1 MKKTIQKWW
10 TKCII
15 LLVLGLPSIMYAQ
28 PLSGTYTI
36 PGSYSTIATAVAA
49 LNTNGVGS
57 GGAVFNVSAGYT
69 ETLTASISLNATGT
83 LANPIVFQK
92 SGVGA
97 NPTITS
103 FAGTQLAS
111 TNTGLDVMWSFIG
124 SDYVTISGI
133 NLQESAS
140 NTTPTT
146 MMEVGYGFYKAS
158 ATDGTNNNTVQNCTI
173 TLNRNNST
181 ATTAAASPRIN
192 VGGSAGIEVMAC
204 TPNAI
209 STTTTVT
216 SVAGASSNNKFYA
229 NTIQNCNY
237 GIALSGFAAASPYT
251 LADVSND
258 VGGNSLATGNTIIN
272 FGGGTSAT
280 AACGAV
286 FVKDQWSFNISYNT
300 VNNNTGS
307 GVNHPTTN
315 RGIFLFNSSNG
326 ASADVNYNTVTIA
339 CGSSTTANN
348 WCLDAEMAQSGANG
362 NTINLNNNR
371 FLNCKLPT
379 TNSGVFTAIWV
390 NVAASNVNVNNNYI
404 YGFSSVGTG
413 VQECILS
420 GLACGTLTINNNT
433 IDSTTLTAASGTFY
447 NIANTAVNT
456 VSTNITNNTVTRT
469 TINTTGAGTQT
480 LYGIYNS
487 AAVSILNFYNNTVNN
502 FTRNGTTGGTTIGI
516 YSAGGTTQTIRR
528 NNVNT
533 LSITGTGTTSTMYG
547 IQGSGTTFVCDSNTV
562 FGLNVAK
569 STATGPLYGIYN
581 ISSPTNEN
589 YNYNTIYNLTHGGTT
604 SGLIY
609 GIYTS
614 TTTGVR
620 TVSYNTIYNLTGS
633 GLVYGLNM
641 VSSVPRIFNNKI
653 YDLTT
658 NNNAS
663 SAVAGMTIG
672 TVTAG
677 TCLIYNNLISR
688 LFAPVSNGGTT
699 STVMGINITSTSAS
713 VNFAVYNNTIN
724 LNATSSGTNFS
735 STCIFHTYSA
745 TATSAQLDMR
755 NNILVNNSTPN
766 GTGIT
771 AAFRRSVSTALTN
784 INANT
789 NRNLFYAG
797 IPSANRAIYYDGTN
811 VDQTI
816 SAYQT
821 RVSPRDSNSVTE
833 NPNFLSNIGA
843 NSNYLRIDPSVA
855 TAIESGGRT
864 ASPVT
869 TDYFNNSRAGNSGYT
884 GLGGAPDLGAIEGN
898 YTGLSI
904 NTMVF
909 DSANADQITG
919 QVPLNSIN
927 NRILRIRVYVQKS
940 VNALEATSFL
950 LNTNAT
956 SNASDLLNA
965 KIYSSDTNSTF
976 TNTTLFGAAS
986 SPSGQYSIT
995 GSKRLAVGINY
1006 FWLTY
1011 DISPTAN
1018 GGNYLD
1024 ASVDNITLSGTQYS
1038 LINGDPF
1045 GSRQLQSPLSGTYYV
1060 GVGQS
1065 TPNYTTITAALADLN
1080 ALGVSAPVTFQLTDA
1095 LYNVSSGETFPLTF
1109 GAYANS
1115 SSTNTVTLMPSTG
1128 VASRI
1133 ESNNSTATFDLNGI
1147 NNFTING
1154 SQGGLGGFT
1163 SGSNLIISNSATTA
1177 PAIRFIN
1184 EASNNRL
1191 LYTDIRSNNAISSGI
1206 AGAGVVNFG
1215 NTTGANGNDNNIVRN
1230 CDIHEETGGNPIIGI
1245 SSIGSNSSLAANND
1259 NNIIDSCN
1267 IYNYYSSTLSSAGI
1281 YIGSQNNTWQITA
1294 NHLYQT
1300 SPLTYTTAV
1309 THRAMWITPNTA
1321 SLTSASGFV
1330 INNNY
1335 IGGNASNGSGMYT
1348 FTSNTSTGFWGVD
1361 LSLGVGA
1368 TSTFNGNT
1376 IANINGTL
1384 ANTVTNSFLGM
1395 KVANGIVTVNGNT
1408 IGSTTANSSI
1418 VYTTTVA
1425 GGGFMGLQ
1433 SSSGNTVSITN
1444 NRVAGIEVIGN
1455 ATTATPE
1462 FYGINLAGAPNVTC
1476 SNNIIGDTLL
1486 ANSIYASSLC
1496 ATSTFAQNIYGIWV
1510 STAATSPVYNISN
1523 NIVSNMRTNYQATGS
1538 QAAKIKGIV
1547 LVPTTAGTYNV
1558 TGNAVNNLST
1568 TTNTTSNGANSAIGG
1583 IVVSQSVGAVNVTNN
1598 TIHSLTL
1605 NGASTTAA
1613 VQNTGIFYSTA
1624 TTGTNILS
1632 RNFVHSQSMSAN
1644 NPFAT
1649 ITGMDIA
1656 AGNGLILNN
1665 MLRLGIDGSGNSIAT
1680 ACTMRGITK
1689 GSGSINI
1696 YFNTVLIGGTGVNTD
1711 FYRTYA
1717 FQRTGAGTD
1726 DVRNNIF
1733 INQRA
1738 NSSTGA
1744 GHFAVGLNNNT
1755 LLNMNFNLLNADSIG
1770 LYNSLAYK
1778 SISNWKS
1785 ASAIDASSINSSISF
1800 VNPTGSSS
1808 NLDLHIDASIATP
1821 IEAYGA
1827 TVTGTGTDVDF
1838 DNQTRASF
1846 SPVDLGADAG
1856 NFISSDVAA
1865 PSIVYTALVNNEI
1878 TTDRTITAT
1887 ITDATGVYANGTFV
1901 PRIYFKKLSAGAW
1914 NSSAGTLTSGNTI
1927 NGTWTFTISAASMG
1941 GLIGADSVYYF
1952 VVAQDSTPSSNLG
1965 SFPGG
1970 TEGFD
1975 VNTINVY
1982 PTPFNYRV
1990 KPIVSGNFLVG
2001 AGQTFT
2007 TLTGSDGLFSY
2018 INSSVVSGNI
2028 SIQITSDIEEPT
2040 TVGLVQTT
2048 ESGSGG
2054 YTIAISPDAAVMR
2067 SLTGTTT
2074 IGSSAIIR
2082 LEGADRVTLDG
2093 SFGGSGKYIRIMNR
2107 ALNGASLNLTNDADM
2122 NVISNCYIEGVNNTV
2137 AMLNFISAST
2147 GGTGN
2152 DSNLIVS
2159 CVFRDTLGTGYI
2171 AASGL
2176 NKPNTGIQSQG
2187 TAGALNDYNTIR
2199 NCEFYNVRYGALNLA
2214 TTGGDY
2220 WTFYNNSIYTTN
2232 TDSSY
2237 VGLFLVLVSGGGGHI
2252 IRKNSIGGSA
2262 PDRSGAPYVW
2272 RGTGQVHAIFFSS
2285 TSTNVSTIDSNI
2297 VANIYASSTSGSFYG
2312 YRLSGNTICKN
2323 NVLGGALNPWDTIA
2337 VGNNCYG
2344 IMSGGI
2350 NLIKDNLCGNIYNR
2364 VLATGIVSGIY
2375 GSSGSYSI
2383 INNTVRDIYHAY
2395 TGAFNGASGPIG
2407 IYALPAVNEI
2417 DSIDGNTVYNITSGN
2432 TGGLSAKGIQF
2443 GTSSNSNISITRNKI
2458 YNITAD
2464 TRNKNAIAIGIL
2476 STLSGT
2482 NIIANNQITLGANT
2496 GERVVGIYNN
2506 NTANPQNIYNNTI
2519 YIEGTSDTSSYGIYN
2534 GGAGSINAIN
2544 NLIYNKRTVSSGTGD
2559 NFAVG
2564 SLNSFSGSNLRY
2576 NMMIVNDV
2584 TKLYQVGVS
2593 SLSWS
2598 NLNAL
2603 YPTTY
2608 NTNWAEN
2615 VSLVNSN
2622 NLFTS
2627 TSVAD
2632 LSIIPTNAEAWYSN
2646 GKGIALASITNDYIG
2661 NSRSNTIVGGP
2672 TDIGAFEVTPSSIP
2686 SSAIESATPLNSAAT
2701 TYTFASRQVASIN
2714 WGANGT
2720 VPSTLDVKY
2729 YTGNVAPSLHSAMKS
2744 YKAYYV
2750 CNPTGGSGYDYT
2762 ITLSYDSAL
2771 FGNVPSSNLAR
2782 LVNYSSSSW
2791 TKLDNSI
2798 ANTITGL
2805 VAGNTSLSAASLNGN
2820 FTISDTTTIPPSS
2833 VNLSLTAYLQGLYLG
2848 SGLMTASPFNA
2859 DGISPT
2865 NLADT
2870 IIVELNNTATLA
2882 TSYSNTATIS
2892 TSGVCNTVFPAAA
2905 SGNSYYIVI
2914 RHRNSIATW
2923 SANPVLMNPAG
2934 TSFNFSSAASQS
2946 FGGNLMNDGTGI
2958 FMIFTGDINQDGSVD
2973 FNDYPNLDIASS
2985 SGVLGY
2991 DSNDLNGDA
3000 SVDFND
3006 YPLIDINSS
3015 NGIISITP

>member
-1 MKKTIQKWW
+1 MKKSIQKWW

-15 LLVLGLPSIMYAQ
+15 IFVLGLPSILSAQ
-28 PLSGTYTI
+28 TLSGTYTI
-36 PGSYSTIATAVAA
+36 PGSYSTIAAAVAA
-49 LNTNGVGS
+49 LNTNGVGT

-69 ETLTASISLNATGT
+69 ETLTASISLTATGT

-92 SGVGA
+92 SGVGT
-97 NPTITS
+97 NPTITA
-103 FAGTQLAS
+103 FTGTQLAS
-111 TNTGLDVMWSFIG
+111 ANTGLDVIWSFVG

-158 ATDGTNNNTVQNCTI
+158 ATDGANNNTVQNCTI

-181 ATTAAASPRIN
+181 ATITATSPRLN

-204 TPNAI
+204 TPTAI

-216 SVAGASSNNKFYA
+216 SVAGTSSNNKFYS

-251 LADVSND
+251 LADVGND
-258 VGGNSLATGNTIIN
+258 VGGGSIATGNTIIN

-300 VNNNTGS
+300 VNNNNGS

-326 ASADVNYNTVTIA
+326 ASADVTNNTITIA

-371 FLNCKLPT
+371 FLNCKLLN

-390 NVAASNVNVNNNYI
+390 NVAATNVNVNNNYI

-420 GLACGTLTINNNT
+420 QFACGTLTISNNT

-469 TINTTGAGTQT
+469 TINTIGTGTQT
-480 LYGIYNS
+480 LCGIYNAS
-487 AAVSILNFYNNTVNN
+487 AVSVLNFYNNTVSN

-516 YSAGGTTQTIRR
+516 YSAAGTTQTIRR

-547 IQGSGTTFVCDSNTV
+547 IQGSGTTLVCDSNTV

-569 STATGPLYGIYN
+569 STATGVLYGIYN
-581 ISSPTNEN
+581 ISATPNEN

-604 SGLIY
+604 TGNLW

-614 TTTGVR
+614 TTSGVR

-641 VSSVPRIFNNKI
+641 VSSLPRIFNNKI

-713 VNFAVYNNTIN
+713 VNFGIYNNTIN
-724 LNATSSGTNFS
+724 LNATSTGTNFS

-745 TATSAQLDMR
+745 TVTSAQLDMR

-771 AAFRRSVSTALTN
+771 AAFRRSISTALTN
-784 INANT
+784 INATT

-797 IPSANRAIYYDGTN
+797 TPSANRVIYYDGTN
-811 VDQTI
+811 LDQTI

-833 NPNFLSNIGA
+833 NPNFLSNVGA
-843 NSNYLRIDPSVA
+843 NSNFLRIDPSIA
-855 TAIESGGRT
+855 TVIESSGRSV
-864 ASPVT
+864 SPVT
-869 TDYFNNSRAGNSGYT
+869 FDYFNTIRAGNSGYT

-898 YTGLSI
+898 YTGLPA
-904 NTMVF
+904 NAMVF

-919 QVPLNSIN
+919 QVPLNSAN

-956 SNASDLLNA
+956 SNTSDLLNA

-976 TNTTLFGAAS
+976 TNTTLFGTAA

-995 GSKRLAVGINY
+995 GSKRLAVGVNY

-1024 ASVDNITLSGTQYS
+1024 ASVDNITLSGTQYN

-1045 GSRQLQSPLSGTYYV
+1045 GSRQLQSPLSGTYYI

-1065 TPNYTTITAALADLN
+1065 SPNYTTITSALADLS

-1095 LYNVSSGETFPLTF
+1095 LYNVASGETFPLTF

-1115 SSTNTVTLMPSTG
+1115 SASNSLTLMPSSG

-1133 ESNNSTATFDLNGI
+1133 ESNNSTSTIDLNGI
-1147 NNFTING
+1147 KNFTIDG
-1154 SQGGLGGFT
+1154 RQGGLGGFS
-1163 SGSNLIISNSATTA
+1163 SGSNLVISNTGTTA
-1177 PAIRFIN
+1177 PAVRLIN
-1184 EASNNRL
+1184 EASNNKL
-1191 LYTDIRSNNAISSGI
+1191 LFTDFRSNNATSNGI

-1215 NTTGANGNDNNIVRN
+1215 NTIGANGNDNNIVRY
-1230 CDIHEETGGNPIIGI
+1230 CDIHEETGGNPLIGI
-1245 SSIGSNSSLAANND
+1245 SSIGSNSTLAANND
-1259 NNIIDSCN
+1259 NNIIDSCK
-1267 IYNYYSSTLSSAGI
+1267 IYNYYSSTLASAGI
-1281 YIGSQNNTWQITA
+1281 YIGAQNNNWQITA
-1294 NHLYQT
+1294 NRLYQT
-1300 SPLTYTTAV
+1300 NPLTYTTAV

-1330 INNNY
+1330 VNNNF
-1335 IGGNASNGSGMYT
+1335 IGGSASNGSGMYT
-1348 FTSNTSTGFWGVD
+1348 FTSNTSTNFWGVD
-1361 LSLGVGA
+1361 LSVGVGA
-1368 TSTFNGNT
+1368 TTTFNGNT

-1384 ANTVTNSFLGM
+1384 ANTATSSFLGM
-1395 KVANGIVTVNGNT
+1395 KVANGIVNVNGNT
-1408 IGSTTANSSI
+1408 IGSTTSNSSI
-1418 VYTTTVA
+1418 VFTTTIA

-1433 SSSGNTVSITN
+1433 SSSGNTVNITN
-1444 NRVAGIEVIGN
+1444 NRVSGIEVLGN

-1486 ANSIYASSLC
+1486 SNSIYASSIC
-1496 ATSTFAQNIYGIWV
+1496 ATSTFAQNVYGIWV
-1510 STAATSPVYNISN
+1510 NTGATSPVYNISN
-1523 NIVSNMRTNYQATGS
+1523 NIVSNMRTNYQSTGS

-1547 LVPTTAGTYNV
+1547 LVPTTTGTYAV
-1558 TGNAVNNLST
+1558 TGNAVNNLYTS
-1568 TTNTTSNGANSAIGG
+1568 TNTTSNGANSAIGG
-1583 IVVSQSVGAVNVTNN
+1583 IVVSQTVGSVNVTNN
-1598 TIHSLTL
+1598 TIHTLTL
-1605 NGASTTAA
+1605 NGTSTTAA

-1624 TTGTNILS
+1624 VTGTNLLT
-1632 RNFVHSQSMSAN
+1632 RNLVHSQNITTN
-1644 NPFAT
+1644 NPIAT

-1665 MLRLGIDGSGNSIAT
+1665 MLRLGIDASGANIIT

-1689 GSGSINI
+1689 NTGSNSI

-1717 FQRTGAGTD
+1717 FQRTGSGTD

-1738 NSSTGA
+1738 NSSAGA

-1755 LLNMNFNLLNADSIG
+1755 SLTMNFNLLNSDSIG
-1770 LYNSLAYK
+1770 LYNSIGFK
-1778 SISNWKS
+1778 TISNWKS

-1800 VNPTGSSS
+1800 VNPMGSSS
-1808 NLDLHIDASIATP
+1808 TIDLHIDGNIATP

-1827 TVTGTGTDVDF
+1827 TVSGTGSDVDF
-1838 DNQTRASF
+1838 DNQSRASF

-1856 NFISSDVAA
+1856 NFIASDVAA
-1865 PSIVYTALVNNEI
+1865 PSITYTPLVNNEI
-1878 TTDRTITAT
+1878 TTDRSITAT
-1887 ITDATGVYANGTFV
+1887 ITDATGVYAIGSLV
-1901 PRIYFKKLSAGAW
+1901 PRIYFKKLNAGAW
-1914 NSSAGTLTSGNTI
+1914 NSSAGTLTSGNTK
-1927 NGTWTFTISAASMG
+1927 NGTWQFTISAASMG

-1952 VVAQDSTPSSNLG
+1952 VVAQDSTPSNNLG
-1965 SFPGG
+1965 SYPGG

-1975 VNTINVY
+1975 VNTITVY

-2007 TLTGSDGLFSY
+2007 TLTASDGLFSY
-2018 INSSVVSGNI
+2018 INNSVVSGNI
-2028 SIQITSDIEEPT
+2028 TIQLTSDIEEPT
-2040 TVGLVQTT
+2040 TVGLAQTT
-2048 ESGSGG
+2048 ESVSGG
-2054 YTIAISPDAAVMR
+2054 YSITISPDAAVIR

-2082 LEGADRVTLDG
+2082 LEGADRVTIDG
-2093 SFGGSGKYIRIMNR
+2093 SYGGSGKYLRIMNR
-2107 ALNGASLNLTNDADM
+2107 ALNGSSVNLINDADM

-2137 AMLNFISAST
+2137 ALLNVLSAAT

-2152 DSNLIVS
+2152 DSNLIVG

-2171 AASGL
+2171 TASGL

-2187 TAGALNDYNTIR
+2187 TTGALNDYNTIR

-2214 TTGGDY
+2214 STGGDY

-2272 RGTGQVHAIFFSS
+2272 RGTGQVHAIYYSS
-2285 TSTNVSTIDSNI
+2285 TSSLLSTIDSNI

-2323 NVLGGALNPWDTIA
+2323 NILGGALNPWDTIS

-2364 VLATGIVSGIY
+2364 VLATGVVTGIY

-2383 INNTVRDIYHAY
+2383 LNNTVRDIYHAY

-2407 IYALPAVNEI
+2407 IYALPAANEI

-2458 YNITAD
+2458 YNITSD

-2482 NIIANNQITLGANT
+2482 NIIANNQITLGSNT
-2496 GERVVGIYNN
+2496 SERVVGIYNN
-2506 NTANPQNIYNNTI
+2506 NTANPQNIYNNSI
-2519 YIEGTSDTSSYGIYN
+2519 YIDGTSDTSSYGIYN
-2534 GGAGSINAIN
+2534 GGAGTINAIN
-2544 NLIYNKRTVSSGTGD
+2544 NLIYNSRTVSAGTGN
-2559 NFAVG
+2559 NFGIG
-2564 SLNSFSGSNLRY
+2564 SLNALSGSNLRY

-2584 TKLYQVGVS
+2584 TNLYQVGVS
-2593 SLSWS
+2593 SQSWS

-2603 YPTTY
+2603 YTTTY

-2627 TSVAD
+2627 TSTAD
-2632 LSIIPTNAEAWYSN
+2632 LSIIPTNSEAWYAN
-2646 GKGIALASITNDYIG
+2646 GKGIALTQITNDFKG
-2661 NSRSNTIVGGP
+2661 NSRSNTIIGGP

-2686 SSAIESATPLNSAAT
+2686 SSAIESSAPANSAASN
-2701 TYTFASRQVASIN
+2701 YTFASRQVATVN

-2729 YTGNVAPSLHSAMKS
+2729 YTGNVSPNIHSAMKS
-2744 YKAYYV
+2744 YKAYYAM
-2750 CNPTGGSGYDYT
+2750 NPTGGSGFDYT
-2762 ITLSYDSAL
+2762 IIMAYDSAL

-2782 LVNYSSSSW
+2782 LVNYSSSAW
-2791 TKLDNSI
+2791 TKLNNSI
-2798 ANTITGL
+2798 ASAITGL
-2805 VAGNTSLSAASLNGN
+2805 IAGNTTMTATSLNGN
-2820 FTISDTTTIPPSS
+2820 FTISDTSTIPPSS
-2833 VNLSLTAYLQGLYLG
+2833 VNLNLRAYLQGLYLG
-2848 SGLMTASPFNA
+2848 SGVMTASPFNA
-2859 DGISPT
+2859 NGASPT
-2865 NLADT
+2865 NIADT
-2870 IIVELNNTATLA
+2870 VIIELRNSSTFA
-2882 TSYSNTATIS
+2882 TSFTNKVTLS
-2892 TSGVCNTVFPAAA
+2892 TSGVCNTVFPAATA
-2905 SGNSYYIVI
+2905 GNSYYIVI
-2914 RHRNSIATW
+2914 KHRNSIATW

-2934 TSFNFSSAASQS
+2934 TSYNFSSATSQA
-2946 FGGNLMNDGTGI
+2946 FGDNMINDGTGVFLI
-2958 FMIFTGDINQDGSVD
+2958 YTGDINQDGSVD
-2973 FNDYPNLDIASS
+2973 FNDYPDLDIASS
-2985 SGVLGY
+2985 NGVLGY
-2991 DSNDLNGDA
+2991 DPNDLNGDA

-3015 NGIISITP
+3015 NGVISIP